1 MSPGALA
8 YDPVPR
14 RMTRSR
20 CRHTPGV
27 TLIRRSR
34 SSGVLTLPLILSRVS
49 VSLPLN
55 RSWAGMSKHRPT
67 SPEWAL
73 MMATAAPPSPPTG
86 PGWSSRSPVFGS
98 VPLPFFGS
106 VPLLSSGLVPLFCSW
121 VSFPCFVLGFRSL
134 ALLLGFV
141 PLLCWVAFP
150 SFVGLRS
157 LAHRPRSVARPRR
170 RTPDDSASLSSV
182 AHISMFPVSFRLGL
196 APRAL
201 RLLLLVGHRFVRAP
215 TVQFVT
221 QGVGQDVRGP

>member
-1 MSPGALA
+1 MP
-8 YDPVPR
+8 
-14 RMTRSR
+14 THSR
-20 CRHTPGV
+20 CHAHPAFSLIWRFTHTPAHSEPGQC
-27 TLIRRSR
+27 
-34 SSGVLTLPLILSRVS
+34 LPPAQPQLGRDVQTSPHFSRVGPDDGDRRPVVSSDGPWLVVAVSGLWVGAPS
-49 VSLPLN
+49 VL
-55 RSWAGMSKHRPT
+55 RVG
-67 SPEWAL
+67 
-73 MMATAAPPSPPTG
+73 APS
-86 PGWSSRSPVFGS
+86 VFGS
-98 VPLPFFGS
+98 RSLVLFLGF
-106 VPLLSSGLVPLFCSW
+106 VPLLCSW
-121 VSFPCFVLGFRSL
+121 VSFPRFAVGFRSL
-134 ALLLGFV
+134 ALLGCV
-141 PLLCWVAFP
+141 PFLCWVAFP